1 MTTTPF
7 TVIIPK
13 QITEGNLVST
23 NVPEPQSNAP
33 TWVSTTNYN
42 LGDLVSVTTGYHKV
56 YESLTGSSNQGHFP
70 PTDSLT
76 STPHWVEVGPT
87 NRWAMFDS
95 SGGTITE
102 NPNSIQFS
110 FTSDRVTSMAFID
123 VVCDYIE
130 ITASNTLGQYYYERL
145 DINDRAIIENW
156 YDYFTVEQFN
166 STLLITL
173 KIPSVAGSVYSVNIS
188 QTGGVAKLGNFV
200 FGESTELGLTQYNP
214 TISNI
219 DYSKKEVDAYGKAS
233 LIERPFSKK
242 MDVRLYVDSYKV
254 DAVVQRLN
262 LLRATPC
269 LWIGSKESY
278 ESLSVYG
285 FYRDYS
291 MDIAYPTYSVLSL
304 QIEGL
309 T

>member
-1 MTTTPF
+1 MTTPF

-13 QITEGNLVST
+13 QITESNLASS
-23 NVPEPQSNAP
+23 NIAEPQADAP
-33 TWVSTTNYN
+33 LYSASTTYSI
-42 LGDLVSVTTGYHKV
+42 GSRVSITTGVHKV
-56 YESLTGSSNQGHFP
+56 YESLAGSNIGNYP

-95 SGGTITE
+95 SGGTITS
-102 NPNSIQFS
+102 NNNSIQFT

-123 VVCDYIE
+123 VVCSYIT
-130 ITASNTLGQYYYERL
+130 ITASNVSGQYYYERL
-145 DINDRAIIENW
+145 DIIDRAIIDSW
-156 YDYFTVEQFN
+156 YEYFTVEQFN

-173 KIPSVAGSVYSVNIS
+173 KIPAVPGSTYSVEIS

-200 FGESTELGLTQYNP
+200 YGESSDLGLTQYNP
-214 TISNI
+214 TASNI

-242 MDVRLYVDSYKV
+242 MDVRLYVESYKV
-254 DAVVQRLN
+254 DSVVQRLN
-262 LLRATPC
+262 NLRATPC
-269 LWIGSKESY
+269 LWIGSKDAY
-278 ESLSVYG
+278 ESLSIYG